1 MKASNL
7 AASTL
12 RYTAA
17 HELIARWPDL
27 TGGCA
32 PETGHLADSMLEGC
46 MPCCALAGSRL
57 KACWRSFS
65 CRLCVC
71 LCVLERSWRPL
82 EPNKSALESL
92 LAALENLLECSWI
105 SPGRVHRILCTGVF
119 RPLRLAC
126 RCTQDSVYSILT
138 SHAVYTGSCVQR
150 MGPAT
155 GRSWGRVIEGGSRV
169 GGDLRESIPK
179 GIDVGLCEALVKSKQ
194 PGRIHASLHGSTRA
208 DARGPD
214 TFRYRLP

>member
-7 AASTL
+7 ASEPL

-17 HELIARWPDL
+17 HELKARWPDL

-92 LAALENLLECSWI
+92 LAALENLLECSWKLLAPVQGI
-105 SPGRVHRILCTGVF
+105 PCTGQF
-119 RPLRLAC
+119 RPLGAC
-126 RCTQDSVYSILT
+126 TGDSLYRAISQLKAFGAWPPVYR
-138 SHAVYTGSCVQR
+138 GFPVQEG
-150 MGPAT
+150 GPAVV
-155 GRSWGRVIEGGSRV
+155 GWSWV
-169 GGDLRESIPK
+169 GGDLGESIPK
-179 GIDVGLCEALVKSKQ
+179 GIDAGLQRKL
-194 PGRIHASLHGSTRA
+194 R
-208 DARGPD
+208 
-214 TFRYRLP
+214 